1 MSEIL
6 KKLGEVLED
15 RKTKDSSESYVA
27 SIYNE
32 GIGKVCE
39 KVDEESKDLI
49 NALINESNDRIIS
62 EAADLWFHSLIALSM
77 KNLSSDDILLE
88 LEKRF
93 GVSGHDEKTGRKIL
107 KNLEEI

>member
-1 MSEIL
+1 MNEIL

-39 KVDEESKDLI
+39 KVDEESRA
-49 NALINESNDRIIS
+49 N
-62 EAADLWFHSLIALSM
+62 
-77 KNLSSDDILLE
+77 
-88 LEKRF
+88 KRAN
-93 GVSGHDEKTGRKIL
+93 KRK
-107 KNLEEI
+107 

>member
-1 MSEIL
+1 MWDKFMSEIL

-15 RKTKDSSESYVA
+15 RKTKVPSESYV
-27 SIYNE
+27 SSLYDK
-32 GIGKVCE
+32 GIGKICD
-39 KVDEESKDLI
+39 KVDEESKELI
-49 NALINESNDRIIS
+49 NALKTESNDRIVS

-93 GVSGHDEKTGRKIL
+93 GVSGHDEKRSRNT
-107 KNLEEI
+107 